1 MWALAPPPGHSLV
14 PSHGDGWKEMAS
26 SRWTLLWGRVGQ
38 GGVGECPDESSGPG
52 LLNCSSALEEE
63 GLTLTTFGL

>member
-26 SRWTLLWGRVGQ
+26 SRWTLMGSCGAEWGWGSVLMNTGGQ
-38 GGVGECPDESSGPG
+38 GSLSP
-52 LLNCSSALEEE
+52 
-63 GLTLTTFGL
+63 